1 MLLLA
6 GAAPAFGQYYP
17 SGAPINPSDT
27 PSVWA
32 QVRNS
37 DGAIGSVW
45 EAESPTSEHDDRA
58 PMSARSGYTLV
69 NAGVP
74 SLPVLEAVY
83 ADILTATERTGALA
97 NLNRYLIHRE
107 VGHSAAHGAFAIQRS
122 GTGASG
128 QTPVG
133 EALDAPLCGVTRAY
147 RSVYLQERR
156 AVPHRGG
163 VLVSWEQPGRG
174 GWRVGRAVKWLTD
187 G

>member
-1 MLLLA
+1 MRTAILIVSGVLLLA

-97 NLNRYLIHRE
+97 NLNRYLLHRE
-107 VGHSAAHGAFAIQRS
+107 WVTAPLTALSQYNDPGQVPVDKRRSARHWMLRFAASPVLTDPCIYRNVGRCL
-122 GTGASG
+122 TGAGSSFLG
-128 QTPVG
+128 
-133 EALDAPLCGVTRAY
+133 
-147 RSVYLQERR
+147 SN
-156 AVPHRGG
+156 
-163 VLVSWEQPGRG
+163 LV
-174 GWRVGRAVKWLTD
+174 VVD
-187 G
+187 GA